1 MTGWPGR
8 LTLAAVLVPVL
19 GIAVLAVRAEYAV
32 RHGPV
37 WTIPIE
43 GYDPRDLLHGQ
54 YLQYRYRLHW
64 QGGDTCGTTP
74 FGEPAPAPGC
84 CLCLTR
90 DAADGFDPWVRQVQ
104 CEEATQCEGA
114 LRSESM
120 MPPQRFFVPE
130 DRGQDLERALRE
142 HAAAIEL
149 AVSPEGDAAV
159 RELLLDRRP
168 WREVL

>member
-1 MTGWPGR
+1 MTGR
-8 LTLAAVLVPVL
+8 LTLIAVLVPVL
-19 GIAVLAVRAEYAV
+19 GIAVLAARAEVAV
-32 RHGPV
+32 RNGPV

-54 YLQYRYRLHW
+54 YLEYRYRLRW
-64 QGGDTCGTTP
+64 QDGDTCGTTP
-74 FGEPAPAPGC
+74 FGPREPMAGC

-104 CEEATQCEGA
+104 CDEATRCEGV
-114 LRSESM
+114 LHSDSLL
-120 MPPQRFFVPE
+120 PPQRFFVPE
-130 DRGQDLERALRE
+130 DRGLDLERALRE

-149 AVSPEGDAAV
+149 TVSPAGEAAV

-168 WREVL
+168 WREVP